1 MASFSHPELSVGDG
15 SVALDV
21 VDRIREG
28 LPTTVIDETLQSGRL
43 SAAELDRLAIPR
55 KTVAHRRKL
64 GRLTAEQ
71 SDRLLRVL
79 RVVEEAETSFANPE
93 KAHRW
98 LRRPT
103 DALAGR
109 SPLDLLDTDVGARLV
124 ERLLG
129 RISHGLAV

>member
-1 MASFSHPELSVGDG
+1 MALFCHPELSVGGG

-28 LPTTVIDETLQSGRL
+28 LPTSVVDETLQSGRL
-43 SAAELDRLAIPR
+43 TASELDRLAIPR

-79 RVVEEAETSFANPE
+79 RVMEEAETSFANPE

-109 SPLDLLDTDVGARLV
+109 SPLNLLDTDVGARLV
-124 ERLLG
+124 EQLLG
-129 RISHGLAV
+129 RITHGLAV

>member
-1 MASFSHPELSVGDG
+1 MAFFNPAFSFGDG
-15 SVALDV
+15 SGALDV
-21 VDRIREG
+21 VDQIREG
-28 LPTTVIDETLQSGRL
+28 LPANIIDETLQSGRL
-43 SAAELDRLAIPR
+43 TAAELDRLAIPR

-109 SPLDLLDTDVGARLV
+109 PPLDLLDTDIGARLV

-129 RISHGLAV
+129 RIAHGLAA